1 MTRRILLGT
10 RNPGK
15 VAELR
20 ALLRGLD
27 LELVGVDELAD
38 APPDPPE
45 DAPTYVENATS
56 KALAYAHATGLPAI
70 ADDSGLEVDALGGA
84 PGVRSRRFFGEDA
97 SPGDRNRMLLGLLDG
112 VTDRTARFVAVIALA
127 QPDGEVETFTGEV
140 RGEIAESPRG
150 DDGFGY
156 DPVFVIAGDGRTMAE
171 VPRDEKNAI
180 SHRGLAAAKLR
191 AALADARASARST
204 SSSTP

>member
-1 MTRRILLGT
+1 VTAKLLLGT
-10 RNPGK
+10 RNAGK
-15 VAELR
+15 IAELR

-27 LELVGVDELAD
+27 LELVSLDDLPT
-38 APPDPPE
+38 APPEPAE
-45 DAPTYVENATS
+45 DAASYEGNAIA
-56 KALAYAHATGLPAI
+56 KAAAYARASGLRAI

-84 PGVRSRRFFGEDA
+84 PGVRSRRFFGDDA
-97 SPGDRNRMLLGLLDG
+97 TPEDRNRMLLGLLDG

-127 QPDGEVETFTGEV
+127 QPDGRVETFDGEV

-150 DDGFGY
+150 EDGFGY

-171 VPRDEKNAI
+171 VPRAEKNAI

-191 AALADARASARST
+191 AALASER
-204 SSSTP
+204 

>member
-1 MTRRILLGT
+1 LTACLVLGT

-27 LELVGVDELAD
+27 LELVAVADLPD
-38 APPDPPE
+38 APPEPVE
-45 DAPTYVENATS
+45 DAPSYAENAVA
-56 KALAYAHATGLPAI
+56 KAIAYARDTGLPAV

-84 PGVRSRRFFGEDA
+84 PGVRSRRFFGDDVTPAE
-97 SPGDRNRMLLGLLDG
+97 RNRMLLALLDG
-112 VTDRTARFVAVIALA
+112 VSDRTARFVAVIALA
-127 QPDGEVETFTGEV
+127 QPDGRVETFDGEV

-156 DPVFVIAGDGRTMAE
+156 DPVFVIAEDGRTMAE

-191 AALADARASARST
+191 AALASGR
-204 SSSTP
+204 

>member
-1 MTRRILLGT
+1 VTRTLLLGT

-20 ALLRGLD
+20 ALLKGLD
-27 LELVGVDELAD
+27 VELQSVLELTD
-38 APPDPPE
+38 PPADPPE
-45 DAPTYVENATS
+45 DAPSYGENAIF
-56 KALAYAHATGLPAI
+56 KALAYARATGLPTI

-84 PGVRSRRFFGEDA
+84 PGVRSRRFFGQDA
-97 SPGDRNRMLLGLLDG
+97 RPEERNRMLLGLLDG

-127 QPDGEVETFTGEV
+127 QPDGRVETFDGEV

-150 DDGFGY
+150 EDGFGY
-156 DPVFVIAGDGRTMAE
+156 DPVFVIADDGRTMAE

-191 AALADARASARST
+191 AALAD
-204 SSSTP
+204 P